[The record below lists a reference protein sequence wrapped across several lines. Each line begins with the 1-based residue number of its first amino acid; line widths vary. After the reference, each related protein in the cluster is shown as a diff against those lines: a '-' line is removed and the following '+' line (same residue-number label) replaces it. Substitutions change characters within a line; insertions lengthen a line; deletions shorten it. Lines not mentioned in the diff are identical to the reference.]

1 MVLQWP
7 ACSGYTVYK
16 RVQWRE
22 DVRCSRLCMF
32 TTLPF
37 QSVVIIVGVVVCEIS
52 TGIFIELE
60 KNDALVSMCA
70 CDSPVVSMQHCLGHC
85 LSIDHLWVGT
95 HI

>member
-1 MVLQWP
+1 
-7 ACSGYTVYK
+7 
-16 RVQWRE
+16 
-22 DVRCSRLCMF
+22 MF

-70 CDSPVVSMQHCLGHC
+70 CDAPVDSMQHCLGHC
-85 LSIDHLWVGT
+85 QSIDHLWVGT